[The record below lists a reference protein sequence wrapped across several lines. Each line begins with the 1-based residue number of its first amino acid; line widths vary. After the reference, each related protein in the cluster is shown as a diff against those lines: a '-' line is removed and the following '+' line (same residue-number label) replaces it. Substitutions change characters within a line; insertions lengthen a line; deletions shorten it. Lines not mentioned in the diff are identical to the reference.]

1 MLQRSYIPNTGV
13 KSWKNLVLDDDA
25 PTAVTAQPNAK
36 EDQKAQAAHLKLM
49 RQTASAALAA
59 AAQAVKASKAAYKLQ
74 DQTSP
79 ESKTP
84 SQQGPRCPPFTPD
97 QPTKKTKRAKTAPK
111 EMQQSDEHAKHNSQ
125 ASPISSETIKH
136 TGDEHQGPE
145 ETEPSADT
153 KQQAKR
159 PAAKLQAKSKCRPSP
174 KKSTKASKAKA
185 KAKANTQVTS
195 STGPRSKVTED
206 ALVIQ
211 PDSVTPSSTKVR
223 AARGTAGTF
232 AGRRPP
238 TDPIK
243 LQIFLDMKEDYYRWL
258 AEARAS
264 KHANTK
270 PSQPDRNFTGQQHD
284 YWNFMQKKMTALAA
298 EGVAGGER
306 MKLAAQAWKAEG
318 KGKKEKE

>member
-1 MLQRSYIPNTGV
+1 MVSRSLSLYSDDLDTETPSFRNESLESAMLAESSKSVVVAPVMLQRSYIPNTGV

-84 SQQGPRCPPFTPD
+84 SQQGPTPD

-136 TGDEHQGPE
+136 TGDEHKRQNPRLTRSSRPSDQQQSSKPSPSVGPAQRSL
-145 ETEPSADT
+145 P
-153 KQQAKR
+153 R
-159 PAAKLQAKSKCRPSP
+159 PAKQRPRP
-174 KKSTKASKAKA
+174 KPILRSLHR
-185 KAKANTQVTS
+185 QVHS
-195 STGPRSKVTED
+195 PRS
-206 ALVIQ
+206 
-211 PDSVTPSSTKVR
+211 
-223 AARGTAGTF
+223 
-232 AGRRPP
+232 
-238 TDPIK
+238 
-243 LQIFLDMKEDYYRWL
+243 
-258 AEARAS
+258 
-264 KHANTK
+264 
-270 PSQPDRNFTGQQHD
+270 
-284 YWNFMQKKMTALAA
+284 QKMLWRFNLT
-298 EGVAGGER
+298 V
-306 MKLAAQAWKAEG
+306 
-318 KGKKEKE
+318 